1 MLSFLV
7 LDDFFV
13 KETFSDFFLENG
25 VFLFGLL
32 HDCAIVIVFLDSFEK
47 LTFHKGLV
55 FRGDLFG
62 CNAIHAIGIIAN
74 SNEQRT

>member
-1 MLSFLV
+1 LV

-13 KETFSDFFLENG
+13 KEAFSDFFLENG
-25 VFLFGLL
+25 VFLFGLF
-32 HDCAIVIVFLDSFEK
+32 HDCAIVIVFLDSLKK

-55 FRGDLFG
+55 FSGDLFG
-62 CNAIHAIGIIAN
+62 GNAIHAIGIISN